1 MPFLS
6 NYIELLKPLTSDIVS
21 LVENAPILFVVMAF
35 FIVWVFCWFP
45 LAILS
50 AIIIKWRPNQP
61 LKEEQKLPLML
72 PLYLISPLILWIF
85 TKLTTRLTTIPFS
98 GYGLVKDWSL
108 IGSLALGFAIGI
120 ISIFLIFT
128 CQTWLG
134 LCSWNKS
141 KIREL
146 PSTAIFILL
155 VAILVGGVEEL
166 IFRGFVYT
174 QLQNVYGVWIGAV
187 TSSLIFACLHLVWE
201 QKETLPQLPGLW
213 IMGMVLVF
221 AKYIDGG
228 SLGIP
233 WGLHAGWVWV
243 IACIDTVGL
252 ISYTDKVPEWL
263 TGKYQ
268 KPLAG
273 VSGIVCL
280 IGTGFFLYL
289 SNLSFLK

>member
-1 MPFLS
+1 MLFFS
-6 NYIELLKPLTSDIVS
+6 NYIELLKPFTNKIVS
-21 LVENAPILFVVMAF
+21 LADDAPILLIVMAF
-35 FIVWVFCWFP
+35 FITWVVCWFP

-50 AIIIKWRPNQP
+50 AIIIKWRPNEP
-61 LKEEQKLPLML
+61 LKPEQKLPLMFS
-72 PLYLISPLILWIF
+72 LYLISPLVLWIF
-85 TKLTTRLTTIPFS
+85 TKLTKIPFS
-98 GYGLVKDWSL
+98 GYGLVKDVSL
-108 IGSLALGFAIGI
+108 ISSLVSGFIIGI

-141 KIREL
+141 SLKQL
-146 PSTAIFILL
+146 PSTAISILL
-155 VAILVGGVEEL
+155 IALLVGGVEEL

-174 QLQNVYGVWIGAV
+174 QLENAYGVWIGAV

-213 IMGMVLVF
+213 LMGMVLVL
-221 AKYIDGG
+221 AKYFDGG

-233 WGLHAGWVWV
+233 WGLHTGWVWV

-252 ISYTDKVPEWL
+252 IRYTGKVPEWL

-273 VSGIVCL
+273 VTGIVCL

-289 SNLSFLK
+289 SNLYLLK